1 MNSPIPADTAA
12 PDTTT
17 GEDQWYELSN
27 PTVAL
32 RWRLRDLLGDS
43 VNADL
48 VLQVLEQTG
57 WQPPNGGGIRMRR
70 CWVIE
75 CSECIRADGQI
86 VDPGEHFDTLE
97 DAWHALSNPDSDC
110 GYSLQPDGRVLCE
123 YCRADA
129 DHRAL
134 GHAFGGWKDPDE
146 LFPTTQWRQCN
157 GCGRIEHRP
166 VGADTGQEAP

>member
-1 MNSPIPADTAA
+1 MSNPITADTLA

-17 GEDQWYELSN
+17 ADELSN

-43 VNADL
+43 VSADL
-48 VLQVLEQTG
+48 VLQLLEQTG

-75 CSECIRADGQI
+75 CSECIRADGQL
-86 VDPGEHFDTLE
+86 VDQGEHFDTLE
-97 DAWHALSNPDSDC
+97 EAWQALSNPDSDC

-123 YCRADA
+123 YGRADA
-129 DHRAL
+129 EHRAL
-134 GHAFGGWKDPDE
+134 GHTFGP
-146 LFPTTQWRQCN
+146 WRQPNAYWRECQ
-157 GCGRIEHRP
+157 GCGYFEYRT
-166 VGADTGQEAP
+166 VAADISRETL